1 MFSRSPKI
9 TRRALALT
17 FVLLSLV
24 TLGAIYGPALV
35 DLVSDR
41 ARVEAWL
48 RALGPWA
55 PLALIALNTIQIVFA
70 PIPGYFVQAAA
81 GYLFGV
87 LAGGIY
93 GAIGML
99 LGGALAMNLARWYG
113 RPLVARLAGSER
125 LQRWEGV
132 IHSDSIWPWFL
143 LLLGPVGDVPYYI
156 AGLTRVSIWKIL
168 VIALLVRGP
177 SVFVAAAVGAGVI
190 NIPPVLWLAFGAL
203 LVIAALLAHRYHDR
217 FERWVDH
224 TLLRRVA

>member
-87 LAGGIY
+87 LAGGI
-93 GAIGML
+93 
-99 LGGALAMNLARWYG
+99 
-113 RPLVARLAGSER
+113 
-125 LQRWEGV
+125 
-132 IHSDSIWPWFL
+132 
-143 LLLGPVGDVPYYI
+143 
-156 AGLTRVSIWKIL
+156 
-168 VIALLVRGP
+168 
-177 SVFVAAAVGAGVI
+177 
-190 NIPPVLWLAFGAL
+190 
-203 LVIAALLAHRYHDR
+203 
-217 FERWVDH
+217 
-224 TLLRRVA
+224 